1 LMEASYSIELA
12 QPDYLHKLSEI
23 EQQAASLFRGW
34 NVPQAV
40 LEEVTPL
47 EEFQAA
53 QAAGLLWV
61 ALSPQ
66 RHPVG
71 FALLEREGLQLH
83 LEELDVHPQHGRRGI
98 GRTLMEAVCAWARER
113 GYTELTLTTYRD
125 IPWNGPFYAKL
136 GFKVLGAA
144 ELTPTL
150 RDRVEAEAA
159 RGLDPAR
166 RVVMCKAL
174 STG

>member
-1 LMEASYSIELA
+1 MEASYSIELA
-12 QPDYLHKLSEI
+12 QSEYLHKLSEI

-34 NVPQAV
+34 DVPQSV

-47 EEFQAA
+47 EEFQAV
-53 QAAGLLWV
+53 QEAGLLWV

-66 RHPVG
+66 RQPVG
-71 FALLEREGLQLH
+71 FALVEREGLQLH

-98 GRTLMEAVCAWARER
+98 GRALVETVCAWARDH
-113 GYTELTLTTYRD
+113 GYAEITLTTYRD

-136 GFKVLGAA
+136 GFTVVGAA

-150 RDRVEAEAA
+150 RERVEAEAA
-159 RGLDPAR
+159 RGLDPAL
-166 RVVMCKAL
+166 RVVMRKVL
-174 STG
+174 GTG

>member
-1 LMEASYSIELA
+1 VF
-12 QPDYLHKLSEI
+12 D
-23 EQQAASLFRGW
+23 
-34 NVPQAV
+34 
-40 LEEVTPL
+40 EVTPL

-61 ALSPQ
+61 ALSSQ
-66 RHPVG
+66 GHPVG
-71 FALLEREGLQLH
+71 FALVEREGLQLH

-98 GRTLMEAVCAWARER
+98 GRALVDAVCAAARDR
-113 GYTELTLTTYRD
+113 GYTEITLTTCRD

-136 GFKVLGAA
+136 GFKILGAA

-150 RDRVEAEAA
+150 RERVEEEAG
-159 RGLDPAR
+159 RGLDAAL

-174 STG
+174 GSG

>member
-1 LMEASYSIELA
+1 M
-12 QPDYLHKLSEI
+12 
-23 EQQAASLFRGW
+23 
-34 NVPQAV
+34 
-40 LEEVTPL
+40 LEEATL
-47 EEFQAA
+47 FEGFQAA

-71 FALLEREGLQLH
+71 FALVEREGLQLH

-98 GRTLMEAVCAWARER
+98 GGALVETVCAWARDC
-113 GYTELTLTTYRD
+113 GYAEITLTTYRD

-144 ELTPTL
+144 ELTPALRVCEVLWCSPRMTPLTGRANTL
-150 RDRVEAEAA
+150 AGRLCSGCLLQLGSYEIHCSHH
-159 RGLDPAR
+159 GPGCFLW
-166 RVVMCKAL
+166 
-174 STG
+174 

>member
-1 LMEASYSIELA
+1 MEASYSIELA
-12 QPDYLHKLSEI
+12 QPQYLHKLSAI

-34 NVPQAV
+34 NVPQSV
-40 LEEVTPL
+40 LEEATPL

-66 RHPVG
+66 RQPVG

-98 GRTLMEAVCAWARER
+98 GRTLVETVCAWARDQ
-113 GYTELTLTTYRD
+113 GYAEITLTTYRD
-125 IPWNGPFYAKL
+125 IPWNGPFYAQL

-150 RDRVEAEAA
+150 RERMEAEAA
-159 RGLDPAR
+159 RGLDPAL
-166 RVVMCKAL
+166 RVVMRKEL
-174 STG
+174 GQ

>member
-1 LMEASYSIELA
+1 MEASYSIELA
-12 QPDYLHKLSEI
+12 QPDYLHMLPEI

-53 QAAGLLWV
+53 QAAELLWA
-61 ALSPQ
+61 ALSSQ
-66 RHPVG
+66 RYPVG
-71 FALLEREGLQLH
+71 FALVEREGLHLH

-98 GRTLMEAVCAWARER
+98 GRTLVEAVCAWARDR
-113 GYTELTLTTYRD
+113 GYTEITLTTYRD
-125 IPWNGPFYAKL
+125 IPWNEPFYARL
-136 GFKVLGAA
+136 GFKVLDAA

-150 RDRVEAEAA
+150 RERVEAEAA
-159 RGLDPAR
+159 RGLDPTR
-166 RVVMCKAL
+166 RVVMRKAL
-174 STG
+174 GTG